1 MAGKV
6 LSTVAT
12 DAAGRRTVTQRGG
25 AYAREQTGDAQLQR
39 IQDLSASQTAAAR
52 SLPMASGAVYLR
64 DVSIPTAF
72 VVTAIKHGLGR
83 KPLGWLISRQRVLGN
98 VIEVESASIKS
109 DAQFL
114 QMLSDSASMLFD
126 LWVW

>member
-1 MAGKV
+1 MAGKL

-12 DAAGRRTVTQRGG
+12 DAAGKRTVTQRGG
-25 AYAREQTGDAQLQR
+25 SYAREQTGDAQQQR
-39 IQDLSASQTAAAR
+39 IQDLSARETASAR
-52 SLPMASGAVYLR
+52 SIPMAQGVLLR
-64 DVSIPTAF
+64 DVSIPVAF
-72 VVTAIKHGLGR
+72 AAVGVKHGLGR
-83 KPLGWLISRQRVLGN
+83 KPQGWLISRQRVLGN